1 MRGAILI
8 AAAALLALS
17 GRSGRAAESAAAVPI
32 AALNNALV
40 GAMHAGKETP
50 FAARYAALAPIVER
64 TFDLPAVLEASVGP
78 RWASLPPQQQADLQA
93 EFTRFTVASYVAN
106 FNSFGGETFTI
117 LPEIRASGAE
127 QVVSTQIVPTTGDA
141 AKLDYVMRQE
151 PAGWRAVDVLLD
163 GTISRAAVQR
173 SDFRSLITGDDAQ
186 RLIASLRK
194 KVAVLSGGAQ
204 LP

>member
-1 MRGAILI
+1 MLAV
-8 AAAALLALS
+8 AAASTLCWGS
-17 GRSGRAAESAAAVPI
+17 SRAAESAAAAPI
-32 AALNNALV
+32 AALNSALV
-40 GAMHAGKETP
+40 GVMHAGKETP
-50 FAARYAALAPIVER
+50 FAERYATLAPIIER
-64 TFDLPAVLEASVGP
+64 AFDLPAVLRASVGP
-78 RWASLPPQQQADLQA
+78 RWASLPPQQQAELEA

-117 LPEIRASGAE
+117 LPDTRVVGAE
-127 QVVSTQIVPTTGDA
+127 QVVSTQIVPTKGDA

-151 PAGWRAVDVLLD
+151 SSGWRAVDVLLD

-173 SDFRSLITGDDAQ
+173 SDFRNLITGDDAQ

-194 KVAVLSGGAQ
+194 KVAALSGGAQ